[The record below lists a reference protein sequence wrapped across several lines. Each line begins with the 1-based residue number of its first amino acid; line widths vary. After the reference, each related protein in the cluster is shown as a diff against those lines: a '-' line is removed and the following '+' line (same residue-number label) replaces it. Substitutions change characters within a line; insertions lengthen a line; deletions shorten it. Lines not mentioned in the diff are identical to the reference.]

1 MADKFRTQDD
11 PLTGVVLFQV
21 KLPDAVWF
29 WAEVLDALRQMTLP
43 ENWVGVGTVTTDEAV
58 EAATEV
64 CRNFMP
70 IYAIGTIFP
79 YALADAPA
87 NSLPC
92 DGASHLRSDYP
103 LLYELLHP
111 FYQTD
116 SDHFVTPDLRGR
128 TVIGV
133 GTGSGLTARSLGDQD
148 GEEAHTLTTTEMPSH
163 SHTYQPPGT
172 SVPVAAPGEAPVTA
186 INIIPSSTGSAG
198 NDGAHNNMPPFHAL
212 NYAIWAR

>member
-11 PLTGVVLFQV
+11 PLTGVVLFQATF
-21 KLPDAVWF
+21 PDAVWF

-43 ENWVGVGTVTTDEAV
+43 ENWEVAGTVTIDEAV

-64 CRNFMP
+64 CRTLTP
-70 IYAIGTIFP
+70 VHSIGVIFAH
-79 YALADAPA
+79 ALDEAPP

-92 DGASHLRSDYP
+92 DGTEYLKADYA
-103 LLYELLHP
+103 ELVAVLDSVY
-111 FYQTD
+111 FSD

-133 GTGSGLTARSLGDQD
+133 GTGSGLTARSLAAAG
-148 GEEAHTLTTTEMPSH
+148 GEEAHTLTSTEMPSH
-163 SHTYQPPGT
+163 SHSYQPPGT

-198 NDGAHNNMPPFHAL
+198 GDGAHNNMQPYHAL